1 MAVTPTGETIMKLL
15 TFDAN
20 GSAHVGAAIAEGVV
34 DLTAMLGSQLRG
46 AGTMLAI
53 IQSGI
58 DIDAMAAAAIG
69 KARADGT
76 LARFIAAAPRYLP
89 PITNP
94 PKILALALN
103 YQEHIDETNLHFY
116 NEPIIFTKYSSNL
129 VAHGDAIEL
138 PPFPQKVDEEHELA
152 LVVSKPCRHITPAQ
166 AADYIFGYTICNDVS
181 ARDRQR
187 ERLKMGQPY
196 AYAKNFATF
205 CPMGPWIVTAK
216 ELPDARNLKMEVRI
230 NGKVTRAGNTR
241 DMIFDPYEVL
251 AYCSDYTPMEAG
263 DVISL
268 GTFAGDKQIVA
279 GDVVEREIEKIGT
292 LRNNV
297 VAATT
302 KWSNFAEGV
311 PTGPLVRQKA
321 R

>member
-1 MAVTPTGETIMKLL
+1 MKLL
-15 TFDAN
+15 TFDAD
-20 GSAHVGAAIAEGVV
+20 GTAHVGAAIAEGIV
-34 DLTAMLGSQLRG
+34 DLTVALRRTHPQLAG
-46 AGTMLAI
+46 AETMLSI
-53 IQSGI
+53 IRSGL
-58 DIDAMAAAAIG
+58 DIDAVGGESIDTLRSA
-69 KARADGT
+69 GT
-76 LARFIAAAPRYLP
+76 LGEFIVAAPRYLP
-89 PITNP
+89 PILDP

-103 YQEHIDETNLHFY
+103 YQAHIDETNLHFY
-116 NEPIIFTKYSSNL
+116 DEPIIFTKYASNL
-129 VAHGDAIEL
+129 VAHGGAIEL

-152 LVVSKPCRHITPAQ
+152 LVVGRACRHIRPRD

-216 ELPDARNLKMEVRI
+216 ELPDARNLRMEVRI
-230 NGKVTRAGNTR
+230 NGKVTRAGNTK

-251 AYCSDYTPMEAG
+251 AYCSDYTKMEPG

-268 GTFAGDKQIVA
+268 GTFAGDKQIAA
-279 GDVVEREIEKIGT
+279 GDVVELEIERIGI

-297 VAATT
+297 VAAQA

-311 PTGPLVRQKA
+311 PTGPLVRENA